1 MSASDP
7 APAPAWA
14 SSMAIDFA
22 NKASGGNSIDLALL
36 LASVREGALRE
47 AAGALTALAPNG
59 AGYRRPEWERFDF
72 DLPCAD
78 AIDKAF
84 KVGSG
89 AILSLLTT
97 PPREATR

>member
-1 MSASDP
+1 MPVPDP
-7 APAPAWA
+7 ASAPAWA
-14 SSMAIDFA
+14 ISMAIDFA

-47 AAGALTALAPNG
+47 AAGVCWPGRALDSSRLPTNEFELSQL
-59 AGYRRPEWERFDF
+59 EWARDRS
-72 DLPCAD
+72 L
-78 AIDKAF
+78 
-84 KVGSG
+84 